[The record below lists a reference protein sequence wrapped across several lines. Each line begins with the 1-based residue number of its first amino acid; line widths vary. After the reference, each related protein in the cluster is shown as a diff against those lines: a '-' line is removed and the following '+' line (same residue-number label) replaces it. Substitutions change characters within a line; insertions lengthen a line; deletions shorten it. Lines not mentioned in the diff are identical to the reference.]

1 MEQRISFADFKARNP
16 ARTNGTTKTGGA
28 VYAAGTRNQLRVG
41 GIDEITPDTYDA
53 TPGILS
59 TSGYAFVPE
68 TGRHVRQYGVLLD
81 GAAVADMGDDAALA
95 CVCTLDNHRCAFTR
109 TTMFNKWPALV
120 CPACKKEADD
130 QYRTAGQRSKLP
142 VIIVEQ
148 DLQRVTDK
156 WAELAPHWR
165 QLGDVAGKALP
176 WLAKD
181 QNAGLEID
189 APVLAAGTLLEHLQA
204 VTGTA
209 GTGAG
214 PGTAATA
221 LGGAS
226 EAAGGTNGPPTKR
239 QRRA

>member
-1 MEQRISFADFKARNP
+1 
-16 ARTNGTTKTGGA
+16 
-28 VYAAGTRNQLRVG
+28 
-41 GIDEITPDTYDA
+41 
-53 TPGILS
+53 
-59 TSGYAFVPE
+59 
-68 TGRHVRQYGVLLD
+68 VLLD
-81 GAAVADMGDDAALA
+81 GAAVADLGDDAALA

-109 TTMFNKWPALV
+109 TTMFSKWPALV
-120 CPACKKEADD
+120 CPACKKEADN
-130 QYRTAGQRSKLP
+130 QYRTTGQRSKLP

-165 QLGDVAGKALP
+165 QLEGDVAGKALP

-181 QNAGLEID
+181 RHTGLDID

-204 VTGTA
+204 VTGTT

-214 PGTAATA
+214 PGTQAAATA

-226 EAAGGTNGPPTKR
+226 EAAGANSPATTLGGTNEAAGGTNGPPTKK